1 MILGMQDF
9 HWGMFGEHLTFP
21 LRMREQ
27 AEVAGRFGNGY
38 PDRQQVAAQWKKLF
52 AGAKTPVESAILRY
66 YGRSQTDAS
75 GGPLAFSTE
84 KSRQIFERTS
94 GVLIEGSSSSSRGPA
109 TFGKHPIF
117 MDQGRGSRI
126 FDVDGNEYIDWM
138 MAFGALPLGHAHPE
152 VVEAITAAAATGAHF
167 ATATTVELEVAE
179 MLQKIVP
186 NAERVR
192 FANTGTEAMMA
203 AIRLARGV
211 TGRPKILKF
220 EGHYH
225 GWHDDVL
232 VSSNILPPAALGLRT
247 DPVKIPDS
255 SGLNRTALDDTIVVP
270 WNDLELLRRAV
281 ESHPG
286 QIAAII
292 TEGVMANVGVI
303 PPADGYLP
311 GLQQLA
317 RANGILFILDETV
330 TGFRIA
336 PGGCQEHYKLS
347 PDLVTF
353 GKALGCGLPVA
364 ALVGRADVMNAL
376 QWGGVLHYGTH
387 NGSRIGMHAARANLR
402 VLTRDN
408 NASFRHTW
416 KIAERLCAGL
426 KKVFREKGCAAVVQN
441 VGPMLQWM
449 FTDQPAIR
457 DYRGFCQ
464 YVDRTK
470 FQKFVSSLFPLGV
483 YASPSAAL
491 HSIATL
497 AHSEEDVDKT
507 LEAASKA
514 LDAMNK

>member
-1 MILGMQDF
+1 MA
-9 HWGMFGEHLTFP
+9 FG
-21 LRMREQ
+21 
-27 AEVAGRFGNGY
+27 
-38 PDRQQVAAQWKKLF
+38 
-52 AGAKTPVESAILRY
+52 
-66 YGRSQTDAS
+66 
-75 GGPLAFSTE
+75 TE
-84 KSRQIFERTS
+84 KSRQMYERTL

-109 TFGKHPIF
+109 TFGKYPIF
-117 MDQGRGSRI
+117 MDRGHGSRI
-126 FDVDGNEYIDWM
+126 YDVDGNEYIDWM

-152 VVEAITAAAATGAHF
+152 VVEAITQAAATGAHF
-167 ATATTVELEVAE
+167 AAANPVELEVAE

-192 FANTGTEAMMA
+192 FANTGTEAVIA

-232 VSSNILPPAALGLRT
+232 VSSNVMPPAALGLRS

-255 SGLNRTALDDTIVVP
+255 SGLNRNALADTIVVP
-270 WNDLELLRRAV
+270 WNDLPALQRAV
-281 ESHPG
+281 ENHPG

-292 TEGVMANVGVI
+292 TEGVMANMGVI
-303 PPADGYLP
+303 PPAEGYLQ
-311 GLQQLA
+311 GLQKLA

-364 ALVGRADVMNAL
+364 ALVGRADVMDAL

-408 NASFRHTW
+408 NASFGHTW
-416 KIAERLCAGL
+416 RVAERLCGGL
-426 KKVFREKGCAAVVQN
+426 RELFRQRGRAVIVQN
-441 VGPMLQWM
+441 VGPMFQIM
-449 FTDQPAIR
+449 FTDRPAIR
-457 DYRGFCQ
+457 DYRDFCQ
-464 YVDRTK
+464 YVDRAA
-470 FQKFVSSLFPLGV
+470 FQKFVLSLFPFGV

-491 HSIATL
+491 HSIVTL
-497 AHSEEDVDKT
+497 AHSDEDVEIT
-507 LEAASKA
+507 LAAAGKA
-514 LDAMNK
+514 LDVTGEASR